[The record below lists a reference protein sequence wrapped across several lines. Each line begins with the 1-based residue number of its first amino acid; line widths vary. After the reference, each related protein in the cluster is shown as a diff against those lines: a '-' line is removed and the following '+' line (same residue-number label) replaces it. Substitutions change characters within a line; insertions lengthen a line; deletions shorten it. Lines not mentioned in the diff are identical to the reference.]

1 MRLARIAQQTQKE
14 SKRVQVL
21 SIIAIMYLP
30 ASLIAVRRIFSF
42 RIAIS
47 SFSSDYFQLQ
57 SFAIAGKRRQRPRQR
72 VTHCN
77 LISILDLRGDLYLL
91 SSRNSCISVI
101 LGQKSLQSLT
111 VTTAYVILIRVALEF
126 QA

>member
-14 SKRVQVL
+14 FKRVQVL
-21 SIIAIMYLP
+21 SIIAIMYLS
-30 ASLIAVRRIFSF
+30 ASLIAIRRIFSF
-42 RIAIS
+42 RNVINS
-47 SFSSDYFQLQ
+47 SSSDYFQFQ

-72 VTHCN
+72 ITHCN
-77 LISILDLRGDLYLL
+77 LISILNLRDDLYLL

-101 LGQKSLQSLT
+101 LKQKSLQSLI
-111 VTTAYVILIRVALEF
+111 VTTTYVILIRVALEF

>member
-14 SKRVQVL
+14 FKRVQVL
-21 SIIAIMYLP
+21 SIIATMYLS

-47 SFSSDYFQLQ
+47 SSSSDYFQFQ
-57 SFAIAGKRRQRPRQR
+57 SFAIAGKRRQRSRQR
-72 VTHCN
+72 VTPCN

-91 SSRNSCISVI
+91 GSHNSCIFVT
-101 LGQKSLQSLT
+101 LGQESLQSLI